1 MIPAGIYT
9 AKATGS
15 FDFGTSSGGTEQVA
29 VEVEILEGNEAGHF
43 MTWFGFF
50 TEKTSERTVESLRL
64 LGWQG
69 DDITKLEGLGSRRV
83 SIVVEHEEYQGK
95 VSAKIQ
101 WVNRL
106 GGLGVKLKAPM
117 DDAAK
122 RKFAAKMKGFAK
134 AKPALPPEDP
144 AVLQRQSAPSAK
156 GNGESAYPPE
166 PGDDEPPPH
175 GDDEDPI
182 GF

>member
-1 MIPAGIYT
+1 MIPAGNYT

-15 FDFGTSSGGTEQVA
+15 FDFGTAAQGTEQVA
-29 VEVEILEGNEAGHF
+29 VEVEILEGEHSGNF
-43 MTWFGFF
+43 MTWFGYF
-50 TEKTSERTVESLRL
+50 TERTSERTVESLRL

-69 DDITKLEGLGSRRV
+69 EDITKLEGLGSRRV

-95 VSAKIQ
+95 TSAKIQ

-122 RKFAAKMKGFAK
+122 RKFSARMKSFAK
-134 AKPALPPEDP
+134 AKPALPPEAP
-144 AVLQRQSAPSAK
+144 ELLQRQSSAPAK
-156 GNGESAYPPE
+156 GNGESTYPPE

-175 GDDEDPI
+175 TDDEI

>member
-1 MIPAGIYT
+1 MIPAGNYT

-15 FDFGTSSGGTEQVA
+15 FDFGTSTGGTEQVA
-29 VEVEILEGNEAGHF
+29 VEVEILEGPEAGRC

-50 TEKTSERTVESLRL
+50 TDKTTERTVESLRL

-69 DDITKLEGLGSRRV
+69 DDITKLEELGSRRV
-83 SIVVEHEEYQGK
+83 SIVVEHEEYQGQ
-95 VSAKIQ
+95 VRAKIQ

-117 DDAAK
+117 DDAAR
-122 RKFAAKMKGFAK
+122 RKFAARMKGFAK

-144 AVLQRQSAPSAK
+144 AVLQRQGAPAPNG
-156 GNGESAYPPE
+156 GNGESAYPSEPE
-166 PGDDEPPPH
+166 DDGAPPH
-175 GDDEDPI
+175 DDSEI